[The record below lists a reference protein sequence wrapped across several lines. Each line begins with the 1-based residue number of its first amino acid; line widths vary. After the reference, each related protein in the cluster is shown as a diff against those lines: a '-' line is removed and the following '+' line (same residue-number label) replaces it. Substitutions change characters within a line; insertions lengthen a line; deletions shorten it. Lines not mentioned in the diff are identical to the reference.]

1 MGCTM
6 VDFNSLILSEK
17 RILLRKIIKK
27 IVGYYSKLHVLLE
40 NKEVEVFSK
49 KINQNEQTLLEK
61 LEQKVSGN
69 LNSIQVFDIA
79 LNFISENA
87 A

>member
-1 MGCTM
+1 M

-61 LEQKVSGN
+61 LE
-69 LNSIQVFDIA
+69 
-79 LNFISENA
+79 
-87 A
+87 